1 MRLGSHSEREKNI
14 ILRTS
19 MVSETP
25 ILLTLSM
32 LLSVTGRSYKLQ
44 SQQARVKE
52 ITLLLPV
59 CRVILNTL
67 HIPMFKISQ
76 PNSK

>member
-52 ITLLLPV
+52 ITVVTGLQSY
-59 CRVILNTL
+59 TE
-67 HIPMFKISQ
+67 HIAHT
-76 PNSK
+76 NV